1 MAPVAA
7 ASDAAPAKTKSADS
21 TFAGVATAPAVDH
34 TETASS
40 TS

>member
-1 MAPVAA
+1 MATVAA
-7 ASDAAPAKTKSADS
+7 ASDAAPAKAKSAVS
-21 TFAGVATAPAVDH
+21 TFAGVAIDPAVDH